1 MIDIYKKKIEMKF
14 GLLKSK
20 IEKNLLESYSK
31 GEFKTEMKYF
41 KKLVLENK
49 NIAVGFKSPTA

>member
-1 MIDIYKKKIEMKF
+1 MKF
-14 GLLKSK
+14 GQLKSK
-20 IEKNLLESYSK
+20 IEKHLIDAYSK

-49 NIAVGFKSPTA
+49 I